1 MGNLFSEDAATT
13 RPAKSVSS
21 VPVSTLTAKELGAVK
36 HLFQSWQA
44 EGNGEITLDILRQRL
59 PAVTHFPEMLKEQGH
74 VSSEGAF
81 LSLAAALCK
90 PSTPRHLMETLF
102 HMAEQFARSAGEDLL
117 QVLMQFVLEMVLSL
131 SEEKGGD
138 DAGSRGVILRMSQ
151 FALGKAQRPLKT
163 AGGDPVRLGGGS
175 PFDLTAFVLF
185 ANEWAP
191 SLLKAVQTFALNLFL
206 PFDKFSGFVPF
217 QPPTLADG
225 GSSIIKP
232 RDLVSLSLYSNLL
245 QGRLRR
251 LYSSSHDGYS
261 FQHILSAITGYD
273 GPTLLLI
280 RPRPPKTAVRPLGV
294 ESVVFGAL
302 AADRWKEERKFFG
315 GSSTFLF
322 TLTPELRILGPRVGG
337 ESNFQWLSTKTS
349 NPKTHGLAMGG
360 TADLRGK
367 RIFLPSSLD
376 EGWAGSS
383 CGTFQSG
390 TLVPSWAR
398 RNSDDDVF
406 DIDSIEIW
414 AVGGDHQ
421 IASALQARGKQRALN
436 EDTMQKA
443 RSVDR
448 AAFFNST
455 FDQEMFLGKTMA
467 HKSEMQNR
475 D

>member
-1 MGNLFSEDAATT
+1 M
-13 RPAKSVSS
+13 
-21 VPVSTLTAKELGAVK
+21 PVSTLTAKELGAVK
-36 HLFQSWQA
+36 HLFQTWQA
-44 EGNGEITLDILRQRL
+44 EGHGEVTLDTLRQRL
-59 PAVTHFPEMLKEQGH
+59 PAVSHFPEMLKEQGH

-81 LSLAAALCK
+81 CSLAAALCK
-90 PSTPRHLMETLF
+90 PETPRHLMETLY
-102 HMAEQFARSAGEDLL
+102 HMAELFARSTGEDLL
-117 QVLMQFVLEMVLSL
+117 RVMMRMILDMVLAL

-138 DAGSRGVILRMSQ
+138 DAGSRGLILRMSQ
-151 FALGKAQRPLKT
+151 FALKKAQRPLKT
-163 AGGDPVRLGGGS
+163 GGGDAASSGGG
-175 PFDLTAFVLF
+175 PLFDLTAFVLF

-206 PFDKFSGFVPF
+206 PFDKSPAFVSF

-225 GSSIIKP
+225 GSSIVKP

-280 RPRPPKTAVRPLGV
+280 RPRPPKNAVRPLGV
-294 ESVVFGAL
+294 DSVVFGAL
-302 AADRWKEERKFFG
+302 AADRWKEDRKFFG

-337 ESNFQWLSTKTS
+337 ELNFQWLSTKTS

-390 TLVPSWAR
+390 TLVPSWAL

-406 DIDSIEIW
+406 DIDAIEIW
-414 AVGGDHQ
+414 AVGGDQQ
-421 IASALQARGKQRALN
+421 IAAALQARGKQRALN
-436 EDTMQKA
+436 EDTLQKA